1 MNTNSNNSEIQNV
14 APAATSIN
22 PNNNVAMEEN
32 TQVQNS
38 AEQEKDAQA
47 IAGASP
53 ADKVADS
60 KKKDNKPVYEGEE
73 KVKLAELTK
82 VCEEE
87 IARVIEDP
95 KYGAVPYASGSN
107 CLVDL
112 RKVYDKL
119 YTPEVNREHGKDQE
133 KTGESLL
140 SYGAQHV
147 LLVITVRMAKH
158 AGLLPTNF
166 KNSPNTDKPIGDD
179 GLVLLDGNGR
189 INYLMNIPVEDWPEI
204 YGVFPTKDASGFF
217 SLNRV
222 FDIINTQMSVWKT
235 QDMVQKRLL
244 MDGSSAHPGWGF
256 IQGLVKKGYKY
267 QAACQLATLFTD
279 RIKKGQV
286 TGGDAT
292 AVFTHYKSAQII
304 YKVLLDRFGED
315 SDCLKT
321 KEFTKE
327 LNTLWGKLQKKSG
340 DDAATETFV
349 KFLKGL
355 PAAKVKAVNEA
366 KNIKGGASKDE
377 QRKDILT
384 QEFYKFI
391 GAEGILVD

>member
-22 PNNNVAMEEN
+22 PNNVAMEE
-32 TQVQNS
+32 TQVQLNS

-47 IAGASP
+47 IAGARP
-53 ADKVADS
+53 ADKVEAS

-73 KVKLAELTK
+73 KVLLTELTK

-87 IARVIEDP
+87 VARVISDSR
-95 KYGAVPYASGSN
+95 YGAVPYAGGKN
-107 CLVDL
+107 CLIDL
-112 RKVYDKL
+112 RNVHSEL
-119 YTPEVNREHGKDQE
+119 YTPVVNREHGKDQE

-140 SYGAQHV
+140 SFGAQHV
-147 LLVITVRMAKH
+147 LLIITVRMAKKTC
-158 AGLLPTNF
+158 LLPARF
-166 KNSPNTDKPIGDD
+166 KNDPNADKPISDD

-189 INYLMNIPVEDWPEI
+189 VNFLMSLPVDEWPEI
-204 YGVFPTKDASGFF
+204 YGVFPTKDAAGFF
-217 SLNRV
+217 NLNRA
-222 FDIINTQMSVWKT
+222 FDIINTQVSVWKT
-235 QDMVQKRLL
+235 QDMVQKRQL
-244 MDGSSAHPGWGF
+244 MDGSNAHPGWGF

-292 AVFTHYKSAQII
+292 IVFTHYESAQKICNALFL
-304 YKVLLDRFGED
+304 KFGED